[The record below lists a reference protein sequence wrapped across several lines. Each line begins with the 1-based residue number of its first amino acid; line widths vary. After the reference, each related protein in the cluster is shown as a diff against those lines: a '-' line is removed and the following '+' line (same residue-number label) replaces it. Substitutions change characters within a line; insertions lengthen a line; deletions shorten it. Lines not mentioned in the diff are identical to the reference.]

1 MVGSGLSMN
10 TLDDAIELVLRRVFL
25 AQGLLVAGL
34 IALVLI
40 GQFLSPEHLGSMPA
54 SILVGALG
62 GSLSLLRRLR
72 TGDHHGVVQMARS
85 NPATYMPLVYGG
97 LMAGVAYLLFMS
109 GILTGEGGRG
119 LFTSNLFPNFT
130 FLPEA
135 EGLRLSMREVVG
147 LRPKGV
153 QDLGKLLVWC
163 FVSGYSES
171 FVVGVLSTL
180 ERQRGGDAN
189 RPSDPPK
196 KP

>member
-1 MVGSGLSMN
+1 
-10 TLDDAIELVLRRVFL
+10 
-25 AQGLLVAGL
+25 
-34 IALVLI
+34 
-40 GQFLSPEHLGSMPA
+40 
-54 SILVGALG
+54 
-62 GSLSLLRRLR
+62 
-72 TGDHHGVVQMARS
+72 
-85 NPATYMPLVYGG
+85 
-97 LMAGVAYLLFMS
+97 MAGVAYLLFMS
-109 GILTGEGGRG
+109 GILTGEGGHG

-171 FVVGVLSTL
+171 FVVGVLNTL
-180 ERQRGGDAN
+180 ERQRGGEEKA
-189 RPSDPPK
+189 PTAPPK